1 MPNRATLS
9 PSRHELIRKNS
20 FQVREGPFSL
30 RVAKE
35 SDFTGFAIVVP
46 VKVSKKAVIRNTIRR
61 KIKAI
66 ILKNNLPAKKTS
78 FIVFVR
84 EDVSMLSP
92 VELEKTITS
101 LLKKGSLL

>member
-1 MPNRATLS
+1 MPKKATLS
-9 PSRHELIRKNS
+9 PVQHEFIRKSS
-20 FQVREGPFSL
+20 FQVTEGPFSL

-35 SDFTGFAIVVP
+35 AIFTGFAIVVP

-66 ILKNNLPAKKTS
+66 ILKNSPLFKKNP

-84 EDVSMLSP
+84 EDVSMLLPS
-92 VELEKTITS
+92 ELEKIIIS
-101 LLKKGSLL
+101 ILKKGSLL